1 MRKLKAVYE
10 AFVLGLE
17 VKELQ
22 RCFICFTVFHY
33 KENFSV
39 KNHVTSAL
47 NYDCKDQHLWL
58 SIEVLVPWMCN
69 GLLCFYWHVTKY

>member
-47 NYDCKDQHLWL
+47 NYDCKDQHL
-58 SIEVLVPWMCN
+58 
-69 GLLCFYWHVTKY
+69 